1 MRKNRYAAFL
11 LWTFLA
17 LLCWGT
23 ALGGFLENRRGNQ
36 EFTAYY
42 DSPVLNGKEMEIFI
56 REREEEGLPLT
67 AAWKEE
73 EKESF
78 AGSLGAAC
86 QGTFLKAR
94 GEMGIL
100 FPNQLVRGNFP
111 WNGDDQGCVISRG
124 LSQELFGTDSGM
136 GNEIQVQ
143 GETYVVRGIL
153 EEKEN
158 LLAVWAEE
166 EEELE
171 NFRLSYDTDLV
182 PFSQAEEFLYQM
194 TGAEPERIF
203 EGNLYGALSRFSIF
217 LPVLILGVLA
227 GVHSFRDGRR
237 QKELRKKLCWYVLTA
252 LLWLLF
258 LWGLEKS
265 IRLSPDYFPSMWSEL
280 SFYPQLLEEK
290 MRAFQELTAE
300 RLCRADSRILMETRR
315 TVLLSG
321 VSLFLELLAFGAVPK
336 KEEWHFYS
344 PLHRMKEKRIG
355 KI

>member
-124 LSQELFGTDSGM
+124 LSQELS
-136 GNEIQVQ
+136 
-143 GETYVVRGIL
+143 
-153 EEKEN
+153 
-158 LLAVWAEE
+158 
-166 EEELE
+166 
-171 NFRLSYDTDLV
+171 LSSTVMFTRAARYSV
-182 PFSQAEEFLYQM
+182 P
-194 TGAEPERIF
+194 
-203 EGNLYGALSRFSIF
+203 
-217 LPVLILGVLA
+217 
-227 GVHSFRDGRR
+227 
-237 QKELRKKLCWYVLTA
+237 
-252 LLWLLF
+252 
-258 LWGLEKS
+258 
-265 IRLSPDYFPSMWSEL
+265 
-280 SFYPQLLEEK
+280 
-290 MRAFQELTAE
+290 
-300 RLCRADSRILMETRR
+300 R
-315 TVLLSG
+315 TV
-321 VSLFLELLAFGAVPK
+321 SLDSAI
-336 KEEWHFYS
+336 
-344 PLHRMKEKRIG
+344 RQ
-355 KI
+355 